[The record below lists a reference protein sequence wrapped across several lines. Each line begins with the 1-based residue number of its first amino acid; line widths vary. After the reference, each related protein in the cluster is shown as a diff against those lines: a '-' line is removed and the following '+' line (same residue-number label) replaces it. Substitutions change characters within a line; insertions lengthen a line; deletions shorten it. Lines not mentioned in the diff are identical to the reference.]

1 MKLLNKHNAKV
12 ELTESALSGKKHQSG
27 YSILEL
33 LVAMTLGVL
42 VLSSAV
48 TLQVTNR
55 EDFKSTTSELEM
67 KTSAKM
73 AAEFIGTSLR
83 GVGVMGCRTID
94 GFQTIRAEDR
104 VAQTESSYNIVLN
117 SAQSAVKYI
126 ADADFFA
133 GHEILGY
140 DASGSGWSP
149 LPDASLNLT
158 AMTTGSDAITLR
170 GGVGE
175 SYVLTNG
182 RAFGD
187 TQYSL
192 SIPANT
198 DVRITTNNY
207 AVASTCKNAEVF
219 KVTSSDAAIDLGNV
233 GRDAGGGAND
243 NSQGSMTK
251 EFGIDKEGFAELRRV
266 ATTSYYIS
274 NNNQGIPTLYRNID
288 GVSSPLVE
296 GVEHMMLDYGVENSV
311 TLRNV
316 AGQYL
321 TAGAIQASCANPLP
335 VPVSPSCLW
344 PSVVSVRVSF
354 VMRSREEIYGK
365 NITKVYT
372 LPGASDQVYSKADR
386 YSRSI
391 YSSTF
396 VVRNRMIGK
405 RT

>member
-1 MKLLNKHNAKV
+1 
-12 ELTESALSGKKHQSG
+12 
-27 YSILEL
+27 
-33 LVAMTLGVL
+33 VAMTLGVL
-42 VLSSAV
+42 VLSSAI
-48 TLQVTNR
+48 TMQVSNR
-55 EDFKSTTSELEM
+55 EDFRSTTSELEM

-94 GFQTIRAEDR
+94 GFQTIRPEDR

-117 SAQSAVKYI
+117 SAQTAAKYV

-140 DASGSGWSP
+140 DANGAGWFP
-149 LPDASLNLT
+149 APDLSLNLT
-158 AMTTGSDAITLR
+158 GMTTGSDAVTLR

-175 SYVLTNG
+175 SYVLRSG
-182 RAFGD
+182 RTYGD
-187 TQYSL
+187 TQYTL
-192 SIPANT
+192 AIPANT

-219 KVTSSDAAIDLGNV
+219 KVTSDDASIDLGNI
-233 GRDAGGGAND
+233 GRAAAAGANS
-243 NSQGSMTK
+243 NSQGTMTK

-274 NNNQGIPTLYRNID
+274 NNGEGIPTLYRNID
-288 GVSSPLVE
+288 GISSPLVE
-296 GVEHMMLDYGVENSV
+296 GVEHMMLDYGIEDSV
-311 TLRNV
+311 VLRNV
-316 AGQYL
+316 ASRYL
-321 TAGAIQASCANPLP
+321 TAGDIQATCPDPLS
-335 VPVSPSCLW
+335 VPVTVNCLW
-344 PSVVSVRVSF
+344 PRVVSVRVSF
-354 VMRSREEIYGK
+354 IMRSREQIYGK
-365 NITKVYT
+365 NVTKVYT
-372 LPGASDQVYSKADR
+372 LPGASDQTYSKTDR
-386 YSRSI
+386 FSRSI

>member
-1 MKLLNKHNAKV
+1 MNLLKPHNYRK
-12 ELTESALSGKKHQSG
+12 TQSG
-27 YSILEL
+27 YSMLEL

-42 VLSSAV
+42 VMSSAI
-48 TLQVTNR
+48 TLQVSNR
-55 EDFKSTTSELEM
+55 EDFKNTTSELEM
-67 KTSAKM
+67 KTGAKM

-94 GFQTIRAEDR
+94 GFQTIRPEDR
-104 VAQTESSYNIVLN
+104 VAQTESAYNIVLN
-117 SAQSAVKYI
+117 SAQTPAKYL

-149 LPDASLNLT
+149 VPDAALNLSN
-158 AMTTGSDAITLR
+158 MSSGSDAITLR

-175 SYVLTNG
+175 SYVLTSG
-182 RAFGD
+182 RTFGD
-187 TQYSL
+187 TQYTL
-192 SIPANT
+192 DIPANT

-219 KVTSSDAAIDLGNV
+219 KVTSADSAIDLGNV
-233 GRDAGGGAND
+233 GRASGAGGND
-243 NSQGSMTK
+243 NSQGTMTK

-274 NNNQGIPTLYRNID
+274 NNNEGIPTLYRNID

-296 GVEHMMLDYGVENSV
+296 GVEHMMIDYGVENNVS
-311 TLRNV
+311 LRNV

-321 TAGAIQASCANPLP
+321 TAGTIQASCANPLP
-335 VPVSPSCLW
+335 VPVSPGCLW

-354 VMRSREEIYGK
+354 IMRSREAIYGK
-365 NITKVYT
+365 NVSKVYT
-372 LPGASDQVYSKADR
+372 LPGVSDQAYSKADR
-386 YSRSI
+386 FSRSI
-391 YSSTF
+391 YTSTF